1 LGEIFANRKKKPL
14 GLKQVAKKKNDPSN
28 FQLSY
33 LFGYI
38 FLLTIATYSR
48 ILPN

>member
-1 LGEIFANRKKKPL
+1 LPIGKKKPL
-14 GLKQVAKKKNDPSN
+14 GLKQVARKKKDDPSN

-33 LFGYI
+33 LFGYF
-38 FLLTIATYSR
+38 FLSTIATYSR